1 MTIKL
6 KAGASKPPSRMV
18 SRSSALSVVG
28 TFFESLNSSLRGVD
42 SMVVG
47 FHKLDCSVLLLH
59 EILDGRGCLVVSDVE
74 CWFVSVGGEGL
85 EHLLECFHNVTV

>member
-1 MTIKL
+1 MVPKL
-6 KAGASKPPSRMV
+6 EWEIFVG
-18 SRSSALSVVG
+18 SAEAADEVV
-28 TFFESLNSSLRGVD
+28 FESLYSSLRGVD

-59 EILDGRGCLVVSDVE
+59 EILDGLSCLVVSDVE

-85 EHLLECFHNVTV
+85 EHLLESFHNVTV